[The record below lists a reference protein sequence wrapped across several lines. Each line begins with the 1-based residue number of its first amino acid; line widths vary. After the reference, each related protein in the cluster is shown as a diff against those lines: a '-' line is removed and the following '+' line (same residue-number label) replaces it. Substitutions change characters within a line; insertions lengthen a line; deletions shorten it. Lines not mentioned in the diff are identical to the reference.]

1 MSENGN
7 NKVEWLYGLEDYYK
21 YSFKYEISFFIHQLI
36 NLATSPDPYP
46 TLKKLSIEAHKISN
60 PDWLFSKSMGFFI
73 NLIQNKHTLIEFASV
88 ARYYFENEKLFRI
101 IHAYE
106 RNEKDINIIS
116 DALSRSQ
123 LKSKI
128 WLIKELIPFKKHFD
142 NVLIMAGWIGLL
154 KPIYS
159 NRLTYK
165 KMRIIDID
173 KESCKVSDEIINGQ
187 DLQNYKVKSIHADIN
202 DLTCHKNGYELG
214 VENFKTEEKFTEK
227 FLPNLI
233 INTSAEHM
241 SEEWFHQI
249 RNKNL
254 ESNPI
259 VAIQS
264 NNMFDIPEH
273 LNCVYSI
280 DHMKKKFPMTE
291 VLYEGELQLKGYKRV
306 MLIGR
311 V

>member
-7 NKVEWLYGLEDYYK
+7 NRVEWLYGLEEYYK

-36 NLATSPDPYP
+36 NLATSADHYA

-60 PDWLFSKSMGFFI
+60 PDWLFSKSMSFFI
-73 NLIQNKHTLIEFASV
+73 NLIQDKHTLVEFASV
-88 ARYYFENEKLFRI
+88 ARYYFENEKLFRT
-101 IHAYE
+101 IHSYE
-106 RNEKDINIIS
+106 RNGKDISIIS

-123 LKSKI
+123 IKSKI

-202 DLTCHKNGYELG
+202 NLICHKNGYEFN
-214 VENFKTEEKFTEK
+214 VENFKTEDKFTEK

-241 SEEWFHQI
+241 TEEWFHQI

-264 NNMFDIPEH
+264 NNMFNIPEH
-273 LNCVYSI
+273 VNCVYSI
-280 DHMKKKFPMTE
+280 DHMKKKFPMSE
-291 VLYEGELQLKGYKRV
+291 ILYEGELQLKGYKRV

-311 V
+311 M